1 MRSIDAAYCYKEN
14 VVVCLCVDHEL
25 CNVFLRHGVR

>member
-14 VVVCLCVDHEL
+14 VEVCLCVGQDHVL
-25 CNVFLRHGVR
+25 CDVF